1 MIRSVIR
8 TVSVGIG
15 FVVAATV
22 YAPAAHAGC
31 PPPNATGSAGV
42 YAPVHLG
49 AQLYHEGATGGSG
62 DDVENADIV
71 GLWQVTFVARNNPG
85 IPDGTVV
92 DAGYVTWHSD
102 GTELMNSGRPP
113 LTGSVCMG
121 VWKRTGPSHYELNHV
136 ALSWDGTGQNLVGPA
151 NIKEEVTVDRSGD
164 RYTGRFTID
173 QFDTSGNLLA
183 HIAGELTGVRIKV
196 DD

>member
-22 YAPAAHAGC
+22 YAPAAYAGC
-31 PPPNATGSAGV
+31 PPPNATGSAGL
-42 YAPVHLG
+42 YAPVRLG
-49 AQLYHEGATGGSG
+49 AVLYHEGAAGGSG
-62 DDVENADIV
+62 DDVENVDIV
-71 GLWQVTFVARNNPG
+71 GLWQVTFVTKNNPG

-121 VWKRTGPSHYELNHV
+121 VWKRTGPSHYKLNHV

-151 NIKEEVTVDRSGD
+151 SIKEEVTVDRSGD